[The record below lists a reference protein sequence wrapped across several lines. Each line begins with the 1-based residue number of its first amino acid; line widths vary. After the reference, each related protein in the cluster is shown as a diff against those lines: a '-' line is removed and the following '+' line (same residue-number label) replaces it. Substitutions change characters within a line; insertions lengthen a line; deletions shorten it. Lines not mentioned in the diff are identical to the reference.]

1 MVFNHCHF
9 LLKCNVHH
17 VRAGRSMPKNQDIY
31 VCQSHVRGIHIILD
45 RQQYFI
51 MVILY
56 LVDEREKRDV
66 VDL

>member
-1 MVFNHCHF
+1 
-9 LLKCNVHH
+9 
-17 VRAGRSMPKNQDIY
+17 MPKNQDIY
-31 VCQSHVRGIHIILD
+31 VCQSHVRGIHILD